1 MNNEIEKRE
10 FQEPTFFYV
19 LLAVAALIVGCSEPT
34 ERIEN
39 KLTPYLQEDLKFIVA
54 QTIHA
59 SGDRSGIL
67 DTPYYRIKDFRLFAG
82 DTAAIYSAYAEVDFF
97 IYQDIQMHEKRKYRY
112 NAHAR
117 QWDRYFKALKYGQD
131 SLERPATAK

>member
-1 MNNEIEKRE
+1 M
-10 FQEPTFFYV
+10 
-19 LLAVAALIVGCSEPT
+19 
-34 ERIEN
+34 
-39 KLTPYLQEDLKFIVA
+39 
-54 QTIHA
+54 
-59 SGDRSGIL
+59 
-67 DTPYYRIKDFRLFAG
+67 DFL
-82 DTAAIYSAYAEVDFF
+82 